1 MQSGAKDVDRYLDEV
16 PEERL
21 SALREIRRLCRVSHP
36 EYEESM
42 QYRMPSYSKD
52 GIVEIAFASQKQNI
66 ALYILKE
73 GIVNRYRDRFS
84 KSAIGKGC
92 IRFRNP
98 KTIDFDLVKRILED
112 SHASEES
119 PC

>member
-1 MQSGAKDVDRYLDEV
+1 MQSNAPDVDSYLDEV
-16 PEERL
+16 PRDRL
-21 SALREIRRLCRVSHP
+21 PTLQEIRRLCQESHP
-36 EYEESM
+36 DYAESI
-42 QYRMPSYSKD
+42 QYHMPSYSKN

-73 GIVNRYRDRFS
+73 GVVNRYRSKFS

-98 KTIDFDLVKRILED
+98 EKVDFDLVKKMLEY
-112 SHASEES
+112 SFASDES